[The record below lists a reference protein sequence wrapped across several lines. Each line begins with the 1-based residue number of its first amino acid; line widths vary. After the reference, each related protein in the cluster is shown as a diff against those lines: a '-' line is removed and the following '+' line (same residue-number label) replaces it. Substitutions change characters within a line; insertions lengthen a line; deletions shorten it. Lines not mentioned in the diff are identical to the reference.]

1 MADKRAYCLGVDAR
15 ATRGPA
21 GATVKRCACE
31 VAQYMLF
38 GRANAPAKGTEAS
51 VYAFN
56 CQESNNDLH
65 TDDPELG
72 LNVVKLLR
80 MEKTGAPGII
90 KTCSTDEWPRHD
102 DDCAGVVDCVGSQ
115 TLANALAQTR
125 YDGTVA
131 ACGLAQGPDLP
142 GTVMPSPRSSP
153 ISLADC
159 VPPRFLVSSP
169 LRMLMQ
175 SSKALHLP

>member
-38 GRANAPAKGTEAS
+38 GRANAPAKTTEAS

-56 CQESNNDLH
+56 CKESKNDLH
-65 TDDPELG
+65 TDDQELG

-80 MEKTGAPGII
+80 MEKRG
-90 KTCSTDEWPRHD
+90 RR
-102 DDCAGVVDCVGSQ
+102 
-115 TLANALAQTR
+115 ALLKPLPLKSGLLMTR
-125 YDGTVA
+125 TVRV
-131 ACGLAQGPDLP
+131 L
-142 GTVMPSPRSSP
+142 
-153 ISLADC
+153 
-159 VPPRFLVSSP
+159 
-169 LRMLMQ
+169 
-175 SSKALHLP
+175 